1 MKRPERMR
9 KAYGIFCTSMNQ
21 DDDGMKAF
29 TVVDNW
35 LMTQDL
41 SYSSRQDYL
50 RTCETKYRIEK
61 ARQENTNDSD
71 KSTKTVIERA
81 TPASLTEAIK
91 EVKRDSD
98 IN

>member
-1 MKRPERMR
+1 MR
-9 KAYGIFCTSMNQ
+9 KAYGIFCTSMNR
-21 DDDGMKAF
+21 DNDGMTAF
-29 TVVDNW
+29 TVTDNW

-91 EVKRDSD
+91 ESKELDKGKD
-98 IN
+98 